1 MHKDIPLIKEWLS
14 TGSINIFGLPFSGKD
29 TVGIRLAEEL
39 GAKFLSSGLIL
50 RAAEKKDIDLA
61 KEMGAGKL
69 ADTNKFRDIV
79 LPYLQRDDLRGYP
92 LILSSVGR
100 WIGEEQAVLEA
111 AANGGHP
118 IKAVLLLNIS
128 ETVAKERW
136 EMARTVMDRGERS
149 DDKDAIVLE
158 ERMKEFIEKT
168 MPVIEVYKQ
177 YNLLVSVQATG
188 DRETVYNGVI
198 NALAEHARQYMDD

>member
-50 RAAEKKDIDLA
+50 RAAEKKDIELA

-136 EMARTVMDRGERS
+136 ETARTVMDRGERS

-177 YNLLVSVQATG
+177 YNLLVSVQATS

-198 NALAEHARQYMDD
+198 NALAEHARQYLDD